1 MFCFVFA
8 YINAYNQS
16 FWACC
21 MTGNRRIN
29 PKAAAKTAKEQNKV
43 TTGPKNM
50 TQAMARLAKKE
61 GASFNLA
68 ETESEDFQTGM
79 ALANA
84 GISKKP
90 TRAQVDPLEPTI
102 VKKYD
107 VSQDATNSQG
117 VATGPVSKSQ
127 AIARLAKKEGA
138 TFK

>member
-1 MFCFVFA
+1 MP
-8 YINAYNQS
+8 IKKQ
-16 FWACC
+16 
-21 MTGNRRIN
+21 
-29 PKAAAKTAKEQNKV
+29 KKV

-50 TQAMARLAKKE
+50 NQAMARLAKKE

-68 ETESEDFQTGM
+68 ETESEDFKTGM

-84 GISKKP
+84 GISSGKP
-90 TRAQVDPLEPTI
+90 PRATVDPLEPTI

-107 VSQDATNSQG
+107 MSQDSTNSKG